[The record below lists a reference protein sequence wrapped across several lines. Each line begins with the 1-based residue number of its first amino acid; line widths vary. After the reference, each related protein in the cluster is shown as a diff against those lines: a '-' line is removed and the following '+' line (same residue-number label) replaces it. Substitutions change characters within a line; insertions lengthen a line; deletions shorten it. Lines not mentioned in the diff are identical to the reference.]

1 MHIPDGFLP
10 TPLWLGGYAIS
21 GTALWF
27 SLRQIDRLPNPQAG
41 VPKASLL
48 TAAFFVAS
56 WIHIPVPVPGASV
69 HLMLNGLLGVLLGPF
84 AFPAIAI
91 GLFFQAVLFQ
101 HGGLSTLGVNAAVLG
116 IPAMLASQLYRL
128 RWRLSSTHNSSTHNS
143 STHKSLTHK
152 SSTHLDSNKWMSER
166 WVTGAFAA
174 VAGAGGLLL
183 SAVVFCALLI
193 AVIPASFDVQAERIA
208 IASLTVAHL
217 PLALLE
223 GAMTAAVVLFLER
236 VKPTL
241 LQQL

>member
-21 GTALWF
+21 GAALWL
-27 SLRQIDRLPNPQAG
+27 SLRQIDRLLNPQAG

-56 WIHIPVPVPGASV
+56 WIHIPIPPVSV
-69 HLMLNGLLGVLLGPF
+69 HLMLNGLMGVLLGPF

-101 HGGLSTLGVNAAVLG
+101 HGGLSTLGINAAVLG
-116 IPAMLASQLYRL
+116 IPAMLAAQMYRL
-128 RWRLSSTHNSSTHNS
+128 RWRLPARRGEAKRWFANQ
-143 STHKSLTHK
+143 
-152 SSTHLDSNKWMSER
+152 WMTER

-174 VAGAGGLLL
+174 VAGASGLLL
-183 SAVVFCALLI
+183 SAIVFGMLLI
-193 AVIPASFDVQAERIA
+193 AVIPATVDVQAERIA
-208 IASLTVAHL
+208 IATLAIAHL
-217 PLALLE
+217 PVAVVE
-223 GAMTAAVVLFLER
+223 GGMTAAIVLFLER

>member
-10 TPLWLGGYAIS
+10 VPVWVGGYAIS
-21 GTALWF
+21 GTALWL
-27 SLRQIDRLPNPQAG
+27 SLRQIDRLPNPQEG

-56 WIHIPVPVPGASV
+56 WIHIPIPPVSV
-69 HLMLNGLLGVLLGPF
+69 HLMLNGLMGVLLGPF

-101 HGGLSTLGVNAAVLG
+101 HGGLSTLGINAAVLG

-128 RWRLSSTHNSSTHNS
+128 RWRLSRHRPSSEQWGAEQWGPDLAA
-143 STHKSLTHK
+143 KQ
-152 SSTHLDSNKWMSER
+152 R
-166 WVTGAFAA
+166 WVTGAVAA
-174 VAGAGGLLL
+174 VAGASGLLL
-183 SAVVFCALLI
+183 SALVFCVLLI
-193 AVIPASFDVQAERIA
+193 AVIPASVDVQAERIA
-208 IASLTVAHL
+208 IATLTVAHL
-217 PLALLE
+217 PVAVVE
-223 GAMTAAVVLFLER
+223 GAMTAAIVLFLER